1 MKTGLMKI
9 GLMKI
14 LAINVGSSS
23 IKCWLGEADR
33 GGGVTE
39 QKRVQADI
47 ASVEDVAKALPKALE
62 PLWQLAG
69 GPHHL
74 DAVAHR
80 IVHAGPKYRQT
91 AWLTPDVR
99 EAIAANA
106 EFAPSHNRLELA
118 AIAAMDGLLPDP
130 SRQVAVFDTAFHAT
144 LAPEAYTYPGPS
156 DWEALGIRRYG
167 FHGINHAHVSRRAAE
182 MLQRPPEDLH
192 PDALRLITCHLGNG
206 CSLAA
211 IRGGKS
217 IDTTMGFTPA
227 DGLMMGSR
235 CGSLDPGIPVFLLRH
250 AGYTADQLDEVF
262 NRESGL
268 KGISGVSGDMRE
280 VLASMAA
287 GNPRA
292 KLAFDIYAHRLF
304 RETGAMLAVLGGIDA
319 LVFTGGVG
327 EHCAPLRERL
337 CAQFGFLGLRLDPD
351 KNGQARADVEISR
364 AESLVRVLVIA
375 ADEELEMARECARL
389 APGLTGTPRR

>member
-1 MKTGLMKI
+1 MR
-9 GLMKI
+9 I

-23 IKCWLGEADR
+23 IKCWFGEAAR
-33 GGGVTE
+33 GGEVTE
-39 QKRVQADI
+39 RKRVQADMS
-47 ASVEDVAKALPKALE
+47 SVEDVAKALPKALE

-69 GPHHL
+69 GPQHL

-91 AWLTPDVR
+91 AWLTPEVR

-144 LAPEAYTYPGPS
+144 LAPEAYTYPGPYA
-156 DWEALGIRRYG
+156 WTELGIRRYG

-182 MLQRPPEDLH
+182 MTGRPLDE
-192 PDALRLITCHLGNG
+192 LRMITCHLGNG

-217 IDTTMGFTPA
+217 VDTTMGFTPA

-250 AGYTADQLDEVF
+250 AGYTADQLDAVC
-262 NRESGL
+262 NQDSGL

-280 VLASMAA
+280 VLAAMAE
-287 GNPRA
+287 GNLRA
-292 KLAFDIYAHRLF
+292 QLAFDIYAHRLV
-304 RETGAMLAVLGGIDA
+304 RETGAMLAVLGGLDV

-327 EHCAPLRERL
+327 EHCAPLREGL
-337 CAQFGFLGLRLDPD
+337 CTQLGFLELRLDPY
-351 KNGQARADVEISR
+351 KNDQARADVEISR
-364 AESLVRVLVIA
+364 AESSVRVLVIR
-375 ADEELEMARECARL
+375 ADEELEMARECAKL
-389 APGLTGTPRR
+389 AG

>member
-1 MKTGLMKI
+1 MH
-9 GLMKI
+9 I

-23 IKCWLGEADR
+23 IKCWFGEAAR
-33 GGGVTE
+33 GGGVKE

-47 ASVEDVAKALPKALE
+47 ASVDDVARALPRALE

-69 GPHHL
+69 GPRNL

-91 AWLTPDVR
+91 AWLTPEVR
-99 EAIAANA
+99 AAIAANA

-118 AIAAMDGLLPDP
+118 AIAAMDALLPDP

-144 LAPEAYTYPGPS
+144 LPPEAYTYPGPYE
-156 DWEALGIRRYG
+156 WTELGIRRYG

-182 MLQRPPEDLH
+182 MLQRPLAE
-192 PDALRLITCHLGNG
+192 LRLITCHLGNG

-211 IRGGKS
+211 IRGGQS

-280 VLASMAA
+280 VLAAMAS

-292 KLAFDIYAHRLF
+292 KLAFDIYAHRLV
-304 RETGAMLAVLGGIDA
+304 RETGAMLAVLGGLDA

-337 CAQFGFLGLRLDPD
+337 CMQLGFLGLRLDTY
-351 KNGQARADVEISR
+351 KNGQARADMEISS
-364 AESLVRVLVIA
+364 AESSVRVLVIG

-389 APGLTGTPRR
+389 APGLTGTRGASSASK

>member
-1 MKTGLMKI
+1 
-9 GLMKI
+9 MKI

-23 IKCWLGEADR
+23 IKCWLGEAASADQ
-33 GGGVTE
+33 VTE

-47 ASVEDVAKALPKALE
+47 ASAEDVAEALPKALG
-62 PLWQLAG
+62 PLWPLAG
-69 GPHHL
+69 GPQNL

-91 AWLTPDVR
+91 AWLTAEVR

-144 LAPEAYTYPGPS
+144 LAPEAYVYPGPYE
-156 DWEALGIRRYG
+156 WEAQGIRRYG
-167 FHGINHAHVSRRAAE
+167 FHGINYAHVSRRAAE
-182 MLQRPPEDLH
+182 MLQRPLAD
-192 PDALRLITCHLGNG
+192 LRLIACHLGNG
-206 CSLAA
+206 SSLAA
-211 IRGGKS
+211 IAGGKS
-217 IDTTMGFTPA
+217 VDTTMGFTPA

-235 CGSLDPGIPVFLLRH
+235 CGSLDPGIIVYLLRRG
-250 AGYTADQLDEVF
+250 GYTADQLDQIF

-268 KGISGVSGDMRE
+268 KGISGISSDMRE
-280 VLASMAA
+280 VLEAMAA
-287 GNPRA
+287 GDARA
-292 KLAFDIYAHRLF
+292 KLAFDIYAHRLC
-304 RETGAMLAVLGGIDA
+304 RETGAMLAVLGGLDA
-319 LVFTGGVG
+319 LVFTGGIG

-337 CAQFGFLGLRLDPD
+337 CTQLGFLGLQLEAA
-351 KNGQARADVEISR
+351 KNAQARGDVDIAS
-364 AESLVRVLVIA
+364 AESRVRVLVIG

-389 APGLTGTPRR
+389 AAGGKC

>member
-1 MKTGLMKI
+1 MARI
-9 GLMKI
+9 ACAARLMKI
-14 LAINVGSSS
+14 LAVNVGSSS
-23 IKCWLGEADR
+23 IKCWFGEAER

-69 GPHHL
+69 GPQHL

-91 AWLTPDVR
+91 AWLTPEVR

-118 AIAAMDGLLPDP
+118 AIAAMDCLLPDP

-144 LAPEAYTYPGPS
+144 LLPEAYTYPGPHE
-156 DWEALGIRRYG
+156 WTELGVRRYG

-182 MLQRPPEDLH
+182 MTGRPITELK
-192 PDALRLITCHLGNG
+192 LISCHLGNG

-211 IRGGKS
+211 IRGGQS
-217 IDTTMGFTPA
+217 VDTTMGFTPA

-250 AGYTADQLDEVF
+250 AGYTADRLDEVF

-280 VLASMAA
+280 VLAAMAS
-287 GNPRA
+287 GNSRA
-292 KLAFDIYAHRLF
+292 RLAFDIYAHRLF
-304 RETGAMLAVLGGIDA
+304 RETGAMLAVLGGLDA

-337 CAQFGFLGLRLDPD
+337 CAQLGFLGLRLDD
-351 KNGQARADVEISR
+351 YKNDHAAADTEISS
-364 AESLVRVLVIA
+364 AESSVRVLVIG

-389 APGLTGTPRR
+389 APD